1 MISPVKLLFEACHLR
16 VIAKILKF
24 SGLNSLLKAS
34 NLRTFAEV
42 FLEKVSLPEFLYNSS
57 MGLSCADIFQH
68 ITICQAHGYLF
79 HSTKRILKVES
90 KMFCQREGTR
100 IASRKNSFARN

>member
-1 MISPVKLLFEACHLR
+1 MKLLFEACHLR
-16 VIAKILKF
+16 VIAKVLKF

-34 NLRTFAEV
+34 NLRTFAKV
-42 FLEKVSLPEFLYNSS
+42 FLEKVSLPKFLYNSS
-57 MGLSCADIFQH
+57 MGLSYADIFQH

>member
-1 MISPVKLLFEACHLR
+1 MKLLFKACHLR
-16 VIAKILKF
+16 VIAKVLKF

-34 NLRTFAEV
+34 NLRTFAKV
-42 FLEKVSLPEFLYNSS
+42 FLEKVSLPKFLYNSS
-57 MGLSCADIFQH
+57 MGLSYADIFQH